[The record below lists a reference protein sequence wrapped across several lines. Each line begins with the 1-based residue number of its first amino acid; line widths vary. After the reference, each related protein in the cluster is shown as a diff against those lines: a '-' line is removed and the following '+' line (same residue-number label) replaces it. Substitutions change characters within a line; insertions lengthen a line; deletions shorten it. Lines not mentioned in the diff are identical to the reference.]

1 MESIEIKSKRN
12 IRRKRYRK
20 HLQRK
25 KEMTTTLGFSFGR
38 LFSKNKPFGFVL
50 DLKNNFKNL
59 KINLKQTLIVPA
71 GNWVNFLKMA
81 GC

>member
-1 MESIEIKSKRN
+1 
-12 IRRKRYRK
+12 
-20 HLQRK
+20 
-25 KEMTTTLGFSFGR
+25 MTTTLGFSFGR

>member
-12 IRRKRYRK
+12 IHRKR
-20 HLQRK
+20 
-25 KEMTTTLGFSFGR
+25 TLGFSFGSF
-38 LFSKNKPFGFVL
+38 FSKNKPFGFVL
-50 DLKNNFKNL
+50 DLKNNLKNL